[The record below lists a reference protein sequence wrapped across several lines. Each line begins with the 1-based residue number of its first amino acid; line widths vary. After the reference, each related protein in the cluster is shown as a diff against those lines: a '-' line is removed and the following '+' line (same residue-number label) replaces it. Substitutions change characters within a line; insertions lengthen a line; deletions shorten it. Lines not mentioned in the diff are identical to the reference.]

1 MGNITW
7 LIIIALLAVIIFIA
21 AIRGSGSN
29 RRRISDD
36 IDRAGRINTGLGK
49 LGDSERRTK
58 EGLEELE
65 KNNSDAQRRSDD
77 ISKHNKSSKNGIRS
91 AIDILKNAK
100 NRTNNKGS

>member
-7 LIIIALLAVIIFIA
+7 LIIIGLIAIIIFIA
-21 AIRGSGSN
+21 AIRGGGSN

-36 IDRAGRINTGLGK
+36 IDRAGRINTGLGN
-49 LGDSERRTK
+49 LGESQQRTE
-58 EGLEELE
+58 EGLDELG

-77 ISKHNKSSKNGIRS
+77 ISKHNKSTKNGIRS

-100 NRTNNKGS
+100 NRTNNT